1 VLKAIKK
8 VMGMPRKT
16 DQQERKDLVL
26 GYVVEQYIKN
36 LNPIGSAFLAKEYH
50 LDWSSATIRNIL
62 AELEEEGYLTH
73 PHTSAGRIPTHR
85 GYRYYV
91 DHLMHQIQL
100 LEGEK
105 NRIQKEYRDSI
116 SKLEKLVEKTS
127 RIVSEVTHY
136 TSIISVDGWEGQI
149 IYRGTNYVVGYPEM
163 QDIKT
168 IQNMLKVLEEK
179 ERIFEVIS
187 RDLQSKID
195 IYIGQEIAC
204 KEIEGCSLAVC
215 EYHQKDGSSGRIA
228 VLGPTSM
235 DYERVVSTLTYV
247 TEIISDGP

>member
-1 VLKAIKK
+1 
-8 VMGMPRKT
+8 MSPRKT
-16 DQQERKDLVL
+16 DTQERKDMVL
-26 GYVVEQYIKN
+26 SYVVQQYIKN
-36 LNPIGSAFLAKEYH
+36 LSPIGSAFLAKEYH

-62 AELEEEGYLTH
+62 AELEEDGYLTH

-105 NRIQKEYRDSI
+105 NRIQSEYQKDMTE
-116 SKLEKLVEKTS
+116 LGKLVDQTS
-127 RIVSEVTHY
+127 RIVSDVTHY
-136 TSIISVDGWEGQI
+136 TTIISVDGWDGKI
-149 IYRGTNYVVGYPEM
+149 ICRGTNYMVGYPEM
-163 QDIKT
+163 QDLQK
-168 IQNMLKVLEEK
+168 IQNLLRVLEEK
-179 ERIFEVIS
+179 EQILEVINRS
-187 RDLQSKID
+187 LQHKID

-204 KEIEGCSLAVC
+204 KEIESCSLAVC

-235 DYERVVSTLTYV
+235 DYERVVSTLDYV
-247 TEIISDGP
+247 TELISDGR

>member
-1 VLKAIKK
+1 MA
-8 VMGMPRKT
+8 PRKT
-16 DQQERKDLVL
+16 DIQERKDMVL
-26 GYVVEQYIKN
+26 GYVVQQYIKN

-62 AELEEEGYLTH
+62 AELEEDGYLTH

-91 DHLMHQIQL
+91 DNLMHQIQL

-105 NRIQKEYRDSI
+105 DRIQREYQDKI
-116 SKLEKLVEKTS
+116 HQLEKLVDKTS
-127 RIVSEVTHY
+127 RIVSDVTHY
-136 TSIISVDGWEGQI
+136 TSIISVDGWDGKI
-149 IYRGTNYVVGYPEM
+149 VFRGTNYMVAYPEM
-163 QDIKT
+163 QNIQK
-168 IQNMLKVLEEK
+168 IQNLLKVLEEK
-179 ERIFEVIS
+179 ERILEVIN
-187 RDLQSKID
+187 RDLEHKVQ

-235 DYERVVSTLTYV
+235 DYERVVSTLDYV
-247 TEIISDGP
+247 TELINEGH